1 MTQENQRPEWVRQV
15 NEEGALWARAGMLAD
30 MVPLDFDGLVA
41 AARRETGLSSFGE
54 DDWAEP
60 LQVLLRALE
69 EEAELNLMGRLAT
82 RSELLIWLGNRLKI
96 TDLVARHPEILDE
109 VIDRPIFIAGLGRS
123 GTSIL
128 QELLHQD
135 PGLRT
140 PLFWEAYYPVE
151 SALSQGTDARAQA
164 LGDGIVTQWIRVN
177 PEMQT
182 MHETAGHLPSED
194 ATLVTFGFVT
204 DHIPSFY
211 QIPSYHQYLNG
222 ADPNLFYRHHK
233 RALQVLQWR
242 RPGRRWF
249 TKSATWHLVHLETLF
264 RHYPDARIIHTH
276 RDPLRINASVG
287 NLLRAYYFQRSDKPF
302 DAPGFRAILDGA
314 ATGQL
319 LERVIDLRQSGKVPQ
334 AQIVDALYQ
343 DLMEDPVAA
352 VAKIY
357 RAFDMPFDEAAAERI
372 NRYLAFKPKHKHGV
386 HRYALLTDAERAA
399 KRPLLARYQ
408 SHYGVPDEM

>member
-1 MTQENQRPEWVRQV
+1 MTEGTERPDWVRQI
-15 NEEGALWARAGMLAD
+15 NEEGRLWDRAGMLAD

-41 AARRETGLSSFGE
+41 AARRQTGLTRFGE

-60 LQVLLRALE
+60 LQVLVRALE
-69 EEAELNLMGRLAT
+69 DEAELNLMGRLAT
-82 RSELLIWLGNRLKI
+82 RSELLIWLSNRLKI
-96 TDLVARHPEILDE
+96 TDLIDRHPEISEE

-135 PGLRT
+135 PALRT
-140 PLFWEAYYPVE
+140 PLFWESYFPVE
-151 SALSQGTDARAQA
+151 SALSGGTDARAQA
-164 LGDGIVTQWIRVN
+164 LGHGIVTQWIRVN
-177 PEMQT
+177 PEMQA

-194 ATLVTFGFVT
+194 ATLVAFGFLT

-211 QIPSYHQYLNG
+211 QIPSYHQYLNRS
-222 ADPNLFYRHHK
+222 DPNLFYRNHK

-249 TKSATWHLVHLETLF
+249 TKSATWHLVNLPTLF

-302 DAPGFRAILDGA
+302 DAPGFRAILDGE
-314 ATGQL
+314 ATAQL
-319 LERVIDLRQSGKVPQ
+319 LERVIDLRETGQVPQ

-352 VAKIY
+352 LAKIY
-357 RAFDMPFDEAAAERI
+357 RAFDMNFDAAAAERVT
-372 NRYLAFKPKHKHGV
+372 RYLSFKPKHKHGV
-386 HRYALLTDAERAA
+386 HRYALLSEEERRV

-408 SHYGVPDEM
+408 KQYGVPDEM